1 MKNTTIATVEF
12 YNNAFAQFIKADKA
26 HTDSTDKVTFDTN
39 ASKRIKNYRKV
50 LDLLAKVPNHI
61 NLETEIT
68 PKGKYNIGTL
78 VECIVKAVAD
88 NFEHDTYTKSTHG
101 ADIKIGNKNY
111 EIKAGIGCYSIPTA
125 CTTDDKGKY
134 RATILVNAN
143 GVWLINA
150 DNVPQYLDKQG
161 RLPYNQNCG
170 KHYKKFEKVLGY
182 IE

>member
-26 HTDSTDKVTFDTN
+26 HTDSTDKTTFDTN

-50 LDLLAKVPNHI
+50 LDLLAKVPSHI

-101 ADIKIGNKNY
+101 ADIKIGNKNAVIY
-111 EIKAGIGCYSIPTA
+111 FIDG
-125 CTTDDKGKY
+125 
-134 RATILVNAN
+134 LVNGEVAPI
-143 GVWLINA
+143 VMSHLLQI
-150 DNVPQYLDKQG
+150 QRQ
-161 RLPYNQNCG
+161 QT
-170 KHYKKFEKVLGY
+170 FEVLHPFR
-182 IE
+182 